1 MDFLMVVSAPFLFF
15 LMVVIYKECSASC
28 LALADAL
35 TSQLEPLN
43 SHALQIR
50 AEDNLKIDASS
61 RRLYFF

>member
-1 MDFLMVVSAPFLFF
+1 MDVLMGLSAPFLFF
-15 LMVVIYKECSASC
+15 LMAKSFKKCSASC